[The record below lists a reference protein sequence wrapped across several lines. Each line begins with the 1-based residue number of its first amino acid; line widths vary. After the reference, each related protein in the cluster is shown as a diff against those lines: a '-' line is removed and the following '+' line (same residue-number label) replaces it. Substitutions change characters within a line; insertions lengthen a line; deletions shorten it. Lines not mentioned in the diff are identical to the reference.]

1 MHLLS
6 PFRESLLA
14 ARGLRAF
21 RAAAFVAAGTVAVS
35 IISSAAPPAKDPK
48 RPAVA
53 AKPGIKT
60 PGIQI
65 PLGNLKP
72 EAEFKLDGPVPALLF
87 VPGPAPS
94 AWVANRTLGTLIKI
108 DSKTNKAA
116 DPVKEFKQPCGLVNA
131 FGSLWVAQC
140 GDMTVAR
147 VEAKSSKVTA
157 TLPYGVGGAL
167 PAIVSTEDS
176 IWLLSDD
183 KTTLSRIDP
192 QGNLVVSEL
201 RLPKGCRSLLS
212 AAGSLWVTSPTDNKL
227 LRINPRTNLVEQRIE
242 VLGQPTA
249 AVFGENS
256 IWVLASAEGK
266 VVRIDPK
273 TNKSTATIDLG
284 LPDSEGSLA
293 FGEGA
298 VWVSVSGFP
307 ITQIDPQTDK
317 VVKQLVGDGGGM
329 IQTGLGSLWLANL
342 PGQTLWR
349 IDPKRLAATLPE

>member
-6 PFRESLLA
+6 PFRDQQVA

-21 RAAAFVAAGTVAVS
+21 RAAAFLATTVIAVS
-35 IISSAAPPAKDPK
+35 ITATGAAAKDPK
-48 RPAVA
+48 RPAA
-53 AKPGIKT
+53 PAKPGIKT

-65 PLGNLKP
+65 PLANLKP
-72 EAEFKLDGPVPALLF
+72 EAEFKLEGAASALLF
-87 VPGPAPS
+87 LPGPMQS
-94 AWVANRTLGTLIKI
+94 AWVANRTLGTLVRI
-108 DSKTNKAA
+108 DGKTNKANDA
-116 DPVKEFKQPCGLVNA
+116 VKEFKQPCGLVNA
-131 FGSLWVAQC
+131 FGSLWVPQC
-140 GDMTVAR
+140 GDATIAR

-157 TLPYGVGGAL
+157 TLPFGVGGAS
-167 PAIVSTEDS
+167 PAIASTEDS

-192 QGNLVVSEL
+192 QDNVVVSEL

-212 AAGSLWVTSPTDNKL
+212 ASGSLWVASPTDNRL

-256 IWVLASAEGK
+256 VWVLAAADGK

-284 LPDSEGSLA
+284 IPDAEGSLA
-293 FGEGA
+293 FSDGS
-298 VWVSVSGFP
+298 VWVSAVGFP

-317 VVKQLVGDGGGM
+317 VVKQFVGEGGGV

-349 IDPKRLAATLPE
+349 IDPKRLAATLAE